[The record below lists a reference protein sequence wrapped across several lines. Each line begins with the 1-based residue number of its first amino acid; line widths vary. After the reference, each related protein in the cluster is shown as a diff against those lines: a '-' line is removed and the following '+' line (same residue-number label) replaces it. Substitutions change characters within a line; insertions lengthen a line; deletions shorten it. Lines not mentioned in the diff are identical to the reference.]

1 MPGGSPP
8 TRTLFT
14 VLRRVGLGRLFTL
27 GREWRVP
34 ARGDLLR
41 DRGRR
46 AAGHS
51 GTCSP
56 GPTHCTHALVY
67 TRAHPACLCPPGAAA
82 ANLLKLFPPSCPGS
96 VLNSVPNACFVGRE
110 GPGLVSPPLRFTQ
123 LRVRSTTAAGYSP
136 PRRGDRCGRPICQ
149 VGLLLPSQ
157 AEELRLPGSS
167 RGEAAPTEFQSNQGT
182 SEI

>member
-56 GPTHCTHALVY
+56 GPTHCTHAPSLSVSS
-67 TRAHPACLCPPGAAA
+67 RSGRSQSPEALFSF
-82 ANLLKLFPPSCPGS
+82 FPPSCPGS